1 MPDQEPGCQQ
11 AAQDLP
17 RITEAGNK
25 RKGNCLPQVGRKQ
38 RVVYNAAMPQK
49 LAALFYVRDAA
60 HGGGFACARRGDQKI
75 FPPDHIIIKMRK

>member
-17 RITEAGNK
+17 RITEAGNR
-25 RKGNCLPQVGRKQ
+25 RKGSCLPQAGRKQ

-49 LAALFYVRDAA
+49 LAALFYVRDD
-60 HGGGFACARRGDQKI
+60 ACGNVFGMCPAQGIRKSSCR
-75 FPPDHIIIKMRK
+75 IIY